1 MATELDLTIDKGKDF
16 LHVVRWESAPII
28 YKAITAITKAAPVV
42 ITSTAHGVPN
52 GWRAAIVSVKGMTQL
67 NAKNTPLKA
76 SDYNKIDVLTSST
89 VSINNVNSADFTTYT
104 SGGYLQ
110 YNTPVDL
117 SGFTARMSV
126 KDKVGGTEIL
136 RLDTANTRIAID
148 TVNYTITLSVT
159 AAITAAITASLG
171 VYDLELVSATGAVTA
186 LHTGVVTFNNEV
198 TTT

>member
-28 YKAITAITKAAPVV
+28 YSAITAITKAAPVV
-42 ITSTAHGVPN
+42 ITSTAHGIPN
-52 GWRAAIVSVKGMTQL
+52 GWRAAIVSVKGMTQI
-67 NAKNTPLKA
+67 NAKNSPLKT
-76 SDYNKIDVLTSST
+76 SDYNKIDVLTSNT
-89 VSINNVNSADFTTYT
+89 VSVNTINSADFTAYT

-117 SGFTARMSV
+117 AGFTARMSV

-136 RLDTANTRIAID
+136 RLDTTNSCIAIS
-148 TVNYTITLSVT
+148 TVNYTITLTVT

-171 VYDLELVSATGAVTA
+171 VYDLELVSASGTVTA
-186 LHTGVVTFNNEV
+186 LHSGVVTFNNEI